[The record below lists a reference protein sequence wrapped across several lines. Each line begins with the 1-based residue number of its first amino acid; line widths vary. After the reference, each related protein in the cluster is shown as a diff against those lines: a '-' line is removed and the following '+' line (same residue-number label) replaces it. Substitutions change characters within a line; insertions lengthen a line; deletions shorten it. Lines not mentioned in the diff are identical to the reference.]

1 MNIGESMSEE
11 DAEKLMMD
19 AGIQNVDAEIQYKDF
34 VKTLFKELW
43 STIKESIIGFLFIW
57 A

>member
-34 VKTLFKELW
+34 VKTLFKEL
-43 STIKESIIGFLFIW
+43 
-57 A
+57 